1 MIARLLAN
9 KKGGRPTGLKGCFRG
24 MPPSRLVHPFGK
36 GFLLTG
42 QKAASGAS

>member
-9 KKGGRPTGLKGCFRG
+9 KKGGRLTGLKGFFRG
-24 MPPSRLVHPFGK
+24 VPPSRLVHPPGK
-36 GFLLTG
+36 GFRLTG